1 MLGNGILQWSIAGN
15 FPRFHIIC
23 CFMNRFQTFETNKI
37 LFPVPLSKKL
47 KVNVWL
53 FEKFDSFFC
62 VYINLQQPDS
72 EWLVGN
78 LISVALGQLWEFGNR
93 FCSIKWFTVA
103 PFSHERLWIRCCQRV
118 TVCTCQSNPCCQRT
132 SCTSRSTQK
141 AGSSSLHH
149 PADITTSKLLC
160 CSTFRGVC
168 AQGSGALTTKK
179 DLPRNRNADTHI
191 ALHANF
197 FVYSEKHRFKLLIYT
212 LLCMNEDWRGSQTEL
227 RVKMIVWIC
236 LKKLTDGCQ
245 HDRSP
250 HIFTSFTA
258 LPVWNEFL
266 QQVNCVRSSCCAL
279 QLDLYAQQRLHSVCL
294 CSMCWRCETAAES
307 R

>member
-1 MLGNGILQWSIAGN
+1 
-15 FPRFHIIC
+15 
-23 CFMNRFQTFETNKI
+23 MNRFQTFETNKI

-62 VYINLQQPDS
+62 VYMNLQQPDS

-197 FVYSEKHRFKLLIYT
+197 FVYSEKHRFKLLVYT

-250 HIFTSFTA
+250 HI
-258 LPVWNEFL
+258 LHH
-266 QQVNCVRSSCCAL
+266 L
-279 QLDLYAQQRLHSVCL
+279 QLYLCEMSFCSKWTVSGHHVVHYSWTFMHSKGYTVCVSVACVDAVKPQQKAGNVLGFP
-294 CSMCWRCETAAES
+294 CWQW
-307 R
+307 

>member
-15 FPRFHIIC
+15 FPHFHIIC

-103 PFSHERLWIRCCQRV
+103 PFSHERLWICCCQRV
-118 TVCTCQSNPCCQRT
+118 TVCTCQSNPCCQWT
-132 SCTSRSTQK
+132 SCTSRSTQQ

-197 FVYSEKHRFKLLIYT
+197 FVYSEKHRFKLLVYT

-227 RVKMIVWIC
+227 RVKMIVW
-236 LKKLTDGCQ
+236 
-245 HDRSP
+245 RSWLMDVSMIGRL
-250 HIFTSFTA
+250 IF
-258 LPVWNEFL
+258 LHH
-266 QQVNCVRSSCCAL
+266 L
-279 QLDLYAQQRLHSVCL
+279 QLYLCEMSFCSKWTVSGHHVVHYSWTFMHSKGYTVCVSVA
-294 CSMCWRCETAAES
+294 CVDAVKPQ
-307 R
+307 